1 MSPAARELSDA
12 ERLDWLRLCRSENVG
27 PITFFQL
34 LDRFRSARAA
44 LEVLP
49 DLARRGGAK
58 RSPRITSKAE
68 AEAEQAAVARHGARL
83 VAWGEPAYPARLA
96 SIDDAPP
103 ILTLHGHA
111 SLAPRPGVAIVGA
124 RNASAIGQRFTR
136 DLAREIAQQN
146 LVVISGLARGIDRAA
161 HEGALL
167 AATPNGQPAGGSYAF
182 IGAGIDVVFPPENA
196 DLHRRMAAEAAIYA
210 EMPFGAPAKA
220 PNFPR
225 RNRLIAGASLG
236 VLVVEAALKSGSLIT
251 ARFAASQGREVMA
264 VPGSPL
270 DPRCNGSNDLI
281 RQGAAL
287 VERLEDVMD
296 CIRPL
301 LQTELFAPAS
311 PSDFSGQPAPEPGD
325 AEMAEAHRRIDELLS
340 PSPVEIDELIR
351 LSGYG
356 PAIVQMV
363 LLERELAGR
372 LQRHRGN
379 KVSLI

>member
-1 MSPAARELSDA
+1 MPPGRRELSEA
-12 ERLDWLRLCRSENVG
+12 ERLDWLRLCRSENIG

-34 LDRFRSARAA
+34 LERFGNAAAA
-44 LEVLP
+44 LAALP

-58 RSPRITSKAE
+58 RALRIAGKAE
-68 AEAEQAAVARHGARL
+68 AEAEREAVARFGARL
-83 VAWGEPAYPARLA
+83 VAWGEAAYPARL
-96 SIDDAPP
+96 SNIDDAPP

-111 SLAPRPGVAIVGA
+111 DLAPKPGVAIVGA

-136 DLAREIAQQN
+136 DLAHEIAHQN

-167 AATPNGQPAGGSYAF
+167 AGAQAGGSYAF
-182 IGAGIDVVFPPENA
+182 IGAGIDVIFPPENA
-196 DLHRRMAAEAAIYA
+196 DLHKRMALEAAIYA
-210 EMPFGAPAKA
+210 EMPFGAPVKA

-251 ARFAASQGREVMA
+251 ARFAAAQGREVMA

-287 VERLEDVMD
+287 VERLDDVLD
-296 CIRPL
+296 VIRPL
-301 LQTELFAPAS
+301 LQTELQAPAP
-311 PSDFSGQPAPEPGD
+311 PSAFGGSMAMPDD
-325 AEMAEAHRRIDELLS
+325 AAMAQAHQRIDELLS
-340 PSPVEIDELIR
+340 PSPVDIDELIR
-351 LSGYG
+351 LTGYA